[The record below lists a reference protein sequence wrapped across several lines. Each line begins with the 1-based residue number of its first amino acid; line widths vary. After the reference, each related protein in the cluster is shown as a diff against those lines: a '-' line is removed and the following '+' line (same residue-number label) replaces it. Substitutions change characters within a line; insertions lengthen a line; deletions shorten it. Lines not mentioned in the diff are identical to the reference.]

1 MSKQAQN
8 AATTNGYKVS
18 TATGD
23 INKGQPYTRF
33 SVALKAAKAEMA
45 KGNAV
50 TFEPVKV
57 RVTRVATVETA

>member
-1 MSKQAQN
+1 MTKQT
-8 AATTNGYKVS
+8 ATLSNGYKVS
-18 TATGD
+18 TASGET

-57 RVTRVATVETA
+57 RVSRVATVETA